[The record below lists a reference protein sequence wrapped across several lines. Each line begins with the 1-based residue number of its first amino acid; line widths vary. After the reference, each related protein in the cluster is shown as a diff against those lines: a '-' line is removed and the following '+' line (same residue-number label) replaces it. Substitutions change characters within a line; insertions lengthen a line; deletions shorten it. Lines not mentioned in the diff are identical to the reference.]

1 MLNPNLP
8 VPPGQADLFDLF
20 RVIGC
25 TSGQASLQERKMT
38 WGQVWLSLDLG
49 EVPASPEVQTSMP
62 EYTNEDED
70 EDDED
75 ENR

>member
-1 MLNPNLP
+1 MPTSLTFSGLL
-8 VPPGQADLFDLF
+8 VVRQAK
-20 RVIGC
+20 
-25 TSGQASLQERKMT
+25 QERKMT

-75 ENR
+75 ENG